1 MWRTIRTPHR
11 LGRFAAMYD
20 WIGSDNA
27 RTGFLRRKSSF
38 TTTTTTPSSSLD
50 TAPPITFHKD
60 TSCEG
65 TTIVRDRDTAKKVL
79 RILQLLEDDGDRVHA
94 CDTEV
99 ANISLKDQSPVGNGR
114 VICASVYSGP
124 DIDFGSGPRL
134 WIDNLDDADGV
145 LDVFRP
151 FFSSRK
157 AKKVWHN
164 YGFDRHVLYNHDV
177 DCLGL
182 GGDTMHMARL
192 WDTARLKDGG
202 YSLEALTHQLLGTP
216 KITMKERFGKPRI
229 RKDGTEGKE
238 LLVPSVEELQ
248 RSEETRSQWIDY
260 SVMDA
265 ELTWQL
271 HEFLANKLSQMTW
284 AQDRSMLDFYRIYLV
299 PFGELLT
306 DMERVGVRIDLPYLK
321 RAEAQAREEMKE
333 AGCEFREW
341 ATSHCEDARHMN
353 IASGKQIQQL
363 LFAPCG
369 NAKRSVKEELPLEK
383 VFKIENVDGWI
394 APGDSEPKKNREI
407 TIQGL
412 GWKPLKATA
421 SGWPAVSADVLR
433 ELAGPDVHGD
443 PPKFGLAR
451 DPESCRAIDAL
462 LQYSSIGTMLSN
474 FITTLQEQADEGSRI
489 HGSLN
494 INTETGRL
502 SSRRPNLQN
511 QPALEKDRY
520 KIRDAFICENG
531 NRMIVADYGQ
541 LELRLLAHMTNC
553 KSMIE
558 AFSAGGDFHSRTAMG
573 MYPYIC
579 DAVDAGDVL
588 LEWDYAASE
597 GSPPPVPLLKDK
609 FASERRQAKVLNF
622 SIAYGKTAHGLSKDF
637 GVTVRE
643 AQKTLD
649 RWYEDRPEVREWQ
662 KNTIDRARATGYT
675 RTLMGRYRH
684 LPDIN
689 SRGRAQRSH
698 AERAAINTPIQGG
711 AADVVMKAMLKIHG
725 NEALRELGWKLL
737 LQIHDEVILEGP
749 AESEKEAMRLLL
761 EDMTRPFDRELLV
774 ALTVD
779 ASCADTWYEA
789 K

>member
-1 MWRTIRTPHR
+1 MLF
-11 LGRFAAMYD
+11 LGSTCLRRA
-20 WIGSDNA
+20 NA
-27 RTGFLRRKSSF
+27 RINRCVPRNIFKSFNILSPLC
-38 TTTTTTPSSSLD
+38 TVADDSRTESS
-50 TAPPITFHKD
+50 
-60 TSCEG
+60 G
-65 TTIVRDRDTAKKVL
+65 TTIVRDKASAERAL
-79 RILQLLEDDGDRVHA
+79 RILKLLEDEEDRIHA

-99 ANISLKDQSPVGNGR
+99 AYIDIKSQSPVGNGR

-124 DIDFGSGPRL
+124 DVDFGAGPRL
-134 WIDNLDDADGV
+134 WIDNLDDAEGV
-145 LDVFRP
+145 LDIFEP
-151 FFSSRK
+151 FFSSQK

-164 YGFDRHVLYNHDV
+164 YGFDRHVLYNHEI
-177 DCLGL
+177 DCLGF

-192 WDTARLKDGG
+192 WDTARLRDGG
-202 YSLEALTHQLLGTP
+202 YSLEALTTQLLGTP

-238 LLVPSVEELQ
+238 LLVPSVEEIQ
-248 RSEETRSQWIDY
+248 RAEDSFASWVEY

-265 ELTWQL
+265 ELTWEL
-271 HEFLANKLSQMTW
+271 HAYLAKKLSEMSW
-284 AQDRSMLDFYRIYLV
+284 AQGRTMLEFYRMYLV

-306 DMERVGVRIDLPYLK
+306 DMERVGVKMDLPYLR
-321 RAEAQAREEMKE
+321 RAETLAREEMEK
-333 AGCEFREW
+333 AALDFRQW
-341 ATSHCEDARHMN
+341 ATSHCPDAALMN

-363 LFAPCG
+363 LFAPCK
-369 NAKRSVKEELPLEK
+369 NAKRGNREELPPEK
-383 VFKIENVDGWI
+383 AFKIDNEDGWI
-394 APGDSEPKKNREI
+394 APGETTAKKTREI
-407 TIQGL
+407 VIRGL
-412 GWKPLKATA
+412 GWTPLKATA

-451 DPESCRAIDAL
+451 DPTDCRAIDAL
-462 LQYSSIGTMLSN
+462 VQYSSIGTMLSN
-474 FITTLQEQADEGSRI
+474 FILSLQEQADDNARI

-520 KIRDAFICENG
+520 KIRAAFVCDPG
-531 NRMIVADYGQ
+531 NKLIVADYGQ

-553 KSMIE
+553 RSMIE

-573 MYPYIC
+573 MYPYIV
-579 DAVDAGDVL
+579 DAVQSGDVL
-588 LEWDYAASE
+588 LEWDFANGE
-597 GSPPPVPLLKDK
+597 EPPVPLLKDK

-637 GVTVRE
+637 GVSVRE
-643 AQKTLD
+643 AQKTLE

-662 KNTIDRARATGYT
+662 KNTIERARATGYT

-725 NEALRELGWKLL
+725 NARLRELGWKLL

-749 AESEKEAMRLLL
+749 EESEDEAMQLLL
-761 EDMTRPFDRELLV
+761 ADMTRPFDRELLV
-774 ALTVD
+774 DLTVD
-779 ASCADTWYEA
+779 ASCAGTWYEA